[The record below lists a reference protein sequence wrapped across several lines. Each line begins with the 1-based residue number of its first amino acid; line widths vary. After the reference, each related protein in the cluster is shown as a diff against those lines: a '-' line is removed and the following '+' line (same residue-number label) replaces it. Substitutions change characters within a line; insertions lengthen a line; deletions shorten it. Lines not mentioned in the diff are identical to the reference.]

1 MLLML
6 VTLEVS
12 KEDRSRDSSDE
23 LPENMADMSVA
34 PEVSRPDR
42 SRDLSDEQP

>member
-1 MLLML
+1 ML

-12 KEDRSRDSSDE
+12 KEDKSRESSDE
-23 LPENMADMSVA
+23 QPENMADMSVTL
-34 PEVSRPDR
+34 EVSRPDR